1 MININQT
8 EIIKNYRKKRGMTQ
22 KQLAQKTGLSI
33 ATIQGYEQGKY
44 KPKIDSIKKI
54 ANALNVSPLD
64 LNPTIADTKD
74 VLDRSDVFPNK
85 LVVSMAEY
93 VDMRDKPLTAYFDAW
108 LVASE
113 ILFKPAEKNGVKGFF
128 FCFDSMADFI
138 NGDDEKCYFVTEK
151 QFKDIR
157 NITIGYVRKL
167 IKDSAKINESQA
179 E

>member
-1 MININQT
+1 MA
-8 EIIKNYRKKRGMTQ
+8 Q
-22 KQLAQKTGLSI
+22 KLGTSPQNLAQ
-33 ATIQGYEQGKY
+33 YENGKRN
-44 KPKIDSIKKI
+44 PKYETIKKI

-74 VLDRSDVFPNK
+74 VLGRSDVFPNH

-151 QFKDIR
+151 QFEDIR

-167 IKDSAKINESQA
+167 IKDSAKINGSQA